1 MSRSFRPTSNNSAS
15 NPDPPSRTE
24 AGSFRANPT
33 LRLRPVDEWNCLLV
47 YTPEA
52 PAIHYL
58 SPLAWVVFE
67 LCDGSPRADIQETY
81 LRLNAGK

>member
-1 MSRSFRPTSNNSAS
+1 
-15 NPDPPSRTE
+15 
-24 AGSFRANPT
+24 
-33 LRLRPVDEWNCLLV
+33 VDEWNCLLV

-81 LRLNAGK
+81 LRLNAGRLDETEACRRFDSALLQLVTDGLVIHTPGPR

>member
-1 MSRSFRPTSNNSAS
+1 M
-15 NPDPPSRTE
+15 
-24 AGSFRANPT
+24 
-33 LRLRPVDEWNCLLV
+33 DEWNCLLV

-81 LRLNAGK
+81 LRLNAGRLNEAEACRRFDSALLQLVTDGLVIHAPGQQ